1 MAAEPTDTPNP
12 HPDAAHTGARMSS
25 ASHHDHASGDGGTD
39 RGWRAHLSLEFR
51 SERGRTVF
59 RRRHTGPLYVQR
71 AFHQGDG
78 VCHVYV
84 LHPPGGLAGGDRVIL
99 SCAAESG
106 TAALVTTPAATKF
119 YRTAG
124 PQSRQQQIIRVAPD
138 ASFEWL
144 PLDTILFGGSRA
156 QISTEVR
163 LAAASRFVGWEMTS
177 IGRRLSGDDYP
188 SGRLDQRTEIF
199 VDGEPLLVDRMLFE
213 AGDPILVRAWGLGE
227 LDVFGSLYAFPAD
240 SRVLARA
247 RQRLDA
253 FDALRAGATC
263 VDDLLVVRALAP
275 AADAL
280 REAFESIWAAI
291 RVPVIGRAPSAPRI
305 WRT

>member
-1 MAAEPTDTPNP
+1 MAVELTDTA
-12 HPDAAHTGARMSS
+12 DAHVAAAQADARPL
-25 ASHHDHASGDGGTD
+25 HVSGESGVDVDGHTD
-39 RGWRAHLSLEFR
+39 RGWRAHLTLEFR

-59 RRRHTGPLYVQR
+59 RRRHTGPLCVQR

-84 LHPPGGLAGGDRVIL
+84 LHPPGGLAGGDRLIL
-99 SCAAESG
+99 SCVAGSG
-106 TAALVTTPAATKF
+106 TAALLTTPAATKF
-119 YRTAG
+119 YRTVG
-124 PQSRQQQIIRVAPD
+124 PSSRQQQIIRVAPD

-156 QISTEVR
+156 QISTEVH

-177 IGRRLSGDDYP
+177 IGRRLSGDDYR
-188 SGRLDQRTEIF
+188 SGRLDQRTEIY
-199 VDGEPLLVDRMLFE
+199 VDGEPRLVDRMLFE

-227 LDVFGSLYAFPAD
+227 RDVFGSLYAYPAD
-240 SRVLARA
+240 PRVLARA
-247 RQRLDA
+247 RQRLDT
-253 FDALRAGATC
+253 FGALRAGATC

-275 AADAL
+275 AAEPL
-280 REAFESIWAAI
+280 REAFESVWAAI